1 MTLEIAGK
9 KFKSRL
15 FVGSGKFS
23 SNETMRDAIL
33 ASGSELAT
41 VSLRR
46 VELKGKSKGIIDF
59 IPKGV
64 DILPNTSG
72 ARNADEAVR
81 IARICKAAGQTNWVK
96 LEVIADPVYLLPDP
110 VETLKAAEALVK
122 EGFVVMPYINADPML
137 AKRCEEVG
145 CATVMPLGSPI
156 GTNKGINTIEMVKII
171 IDLCRVPV
179 VVDAGIGKPSDAAL
193 AMEIG
198 ADAVLVNT
206 AIAVAGDPAKMA
218 GAFKQAVE
226 AGRAAFEARPGEV
239 KDKADASSPLTGFLG
254 S

>member
-1 MTLEIAGK
+1 MLEIAKK
-9 KFKSRL
+9 KFNSRL

-23 SNETMRDAIL
+23 SNEAMRDAII
-33 ASGSELAT
+33 ASGTELAT

-59 IPKGV
+59 IPKNV
-64 DILPNTSG
+64 NLLPNTSG

-81 IARICKAAGQTNWVK
+81 IARICKIAGGTNWVK
-96 LEVIADPVYLLPDP
+96 LEVIPDPVYLLPDP
-110 VETLKAAEALVK
+110 VETLKAAEVLVK

-156 GTNKGINTIEMVKII
+156 GTNKGIETLEMVKII
-171 IDLCRVPV
+171 IDICSVPI

-193 AMEIG
+193 AMETG

-218 GAFKQAVE
+218 DAFRMAVI
-226 AGRAAFEARPGEV
+226 AGRAAYESGLGDV